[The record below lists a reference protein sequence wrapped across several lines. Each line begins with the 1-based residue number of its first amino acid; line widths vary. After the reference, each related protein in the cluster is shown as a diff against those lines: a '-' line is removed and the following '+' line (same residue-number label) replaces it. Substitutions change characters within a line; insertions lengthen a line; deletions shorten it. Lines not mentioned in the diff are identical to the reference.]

1 MNPEEIL
8 KKEFYYLK
16 HNPLSINGYTIE
28 LFNQINIYEWKIT
41 LVGAKDTP
49 YADGIFLIK
58 LKFPNDYPKSRPEIF
73 FLTPI
78 YHMNVRKDNGFVGV
92 NFIYEWKEKTS
103 VREILTKLYSIFYL
117 VNPHS
122 PYDGDLARLYK
133 LDKNLYELN
142 AKKFTN
148 QYAKNNNE
156 NIKINFIINGE
167 GEMYCINC
175 NTNKR
180 VGELIEEIQR
190 MIGIHLI
197 NPLLIY
203 EGKRLDESLTLC
215 ENGLKNQSFIT
226 IIHEVHY

>member
-28 LFNQINIYEWKIT
+28 LFNQYNIYEWKIT

-73 FLTPI
+73 FLTHI
-78 YHMNVRKDNGFVGV
+78 YHMNVRKDGFVGV

-167 GEMYCINC
+167 GKMYCINC